1 MTMEL
6 LKEEA
11 VTRMEEYRHFAA
23 IHLDS
28 GKYTVK
34 TVSSPRELRG
44 ALALR
49 SEVFREEFGVT
60 GSTREI
66 WDIDELD
73 FVADHL
79 ILVEKSTGKIVGTYR
94 LICSERSERFY
105 SQSEFEMSRLMATP
119 GVKLELS
126 RACTHPEFRGG
137 MAMVLLW
144 RGIAQYMAAVNASV
158 LFGCSSFRTEDP
170 KHAAE
175 LRRYFIRTGKASPE
189 LGVTPLPEYRMEGL
203 DQSDESALADEPSL
217 PIPPLVQLY
226 LKAGARL
233 SPEPAHDR
241 AFHCLDFLTVLPV
254 DAIDEKFVRKYTGA
268 AAVAASGSA
277 AGGSG

>member
-1 MTMEL
+1 MTMTT

-11 VTRMEEYRHFAA
+11 VDAVSRMEQYRHFAS
-23 IHLDS
+23 IRIDS

-34 TVSSPRELRG
+34 TVSTPQELRG

-49 SEVFREEFGVT
+49 SEVFREEFGVD
-60 GSTREI
+60 GSSQAI

-79 ILVEKSTGKIVGTYR
+79 ILMEKASQKVVGTYR
-94 LICSERSERFY
+94 LICSERSDRFY
-105 SQSEFEMSRLMATP
+105 SQSEFDMDRLVATP

-126 RACTHPEFRGG
+126 RACTHPDFRGG

-144 RGIAQYMAAVNASV
+144 KGIGAYMAAVNASV

-175 LRRYFIRTGKASPE
+175 LQRYFIRKGQASLE
-189 LGVTPLPEYRMEGL
+189 LGVTPLPSYKMEGIEDGADL
-203 DQSDESALADEPSL
+203 PFSDELSI

-226 LKAGARL
+226 LKAGAKL
-233 SPEPAHDR
+233 APEPAHDR

-254 DAIDEKFVRKYTGA
+254 DAIDERFARKYT
-268 AAVAASGSA
+268 AVATEAV
-277 AGGSG
+277 